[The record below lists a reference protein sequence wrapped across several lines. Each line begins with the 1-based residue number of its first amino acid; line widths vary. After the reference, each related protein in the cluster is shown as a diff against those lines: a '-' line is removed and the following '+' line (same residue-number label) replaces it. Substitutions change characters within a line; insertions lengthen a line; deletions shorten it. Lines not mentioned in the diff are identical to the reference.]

1 MGAFPLFWIASPP
14 CRPSIAMPK
23 KENKGVNKN
32 TVLAREYTINLHKRT
47 HGLQFK
53 KRAPRAMKE
62 IKAFARKRNEDEEA
76 SEKMYTLVSYVPCK
90 DFKGTVTQVV

>member
-1 MGAFPLFWIASPP
+1 MLSDNNRVRQRWILEGSKTRKQPFFAFPLFWIASPP

-47 HGLQFK
+47 HGLC
-53 KRAPRAMKE
+53 
-62 IKAFARKRNEDEEA
+62 
-76 SEKMYTLVSYVPCK
+76 VPLS
-90 DFKGTVTQVV
+90 